1 MLKDFQL
8 AALVKTSEQW
18 RLLRIPLHQHLQNS
32 LAASWQHQYEAFTT
46 DIKEIAFNPGYTLEE
61 HERFR
66 VKGYALPE
74 CLQAGVVGGQV
85 RNLESINKHESLID
99 SIKAIIAFARNAQ
112 GDELMLAQSFARSHV
127 IQPGQF
133 LFLQNDTYESP
144 ERTGLTLGSRLAAV
158 YNVKSKQLLFEN
170 FRNTN
175 AFLPLADFF
184 AEASDHDIREV
195 LNHRLLKPQDI
206 SATVA
211 DANQWFRKRFA
222 MLKASKILDHYTT
235 AQLVKRSK
243 GYEVELKVEKGRIV
257 FPADKHVAK
266 RLLQFLNEEIFRGPI
281 TEKLYETNSKREADT

>member
-8 AALVKTSEQW
+8 AALVKIGEQW
-18 RLLRIPLHQHLQNS
+18 RLLQIPLHQQLQNS
-32 LAASWQHQYEAFTT
+32 LAASWQQQYETFTT
-46 DIKEIAFNPGYTLEE
+46 DMNEITFDPGYNLEE

-74 CLQAGVVGGQV
+74 GLQAGAGGQV
-85 RNLESINKHESLID
+85 RNLDSINKHENLIE
-99 SIKAIIAFARNAQ
+99 SVKAIIAFARNAQ
-112 GDELMLAQSFARSHV
+112 GDELMLAQSFTRSHV
-127 IQPGQF
+127 IQPGHF

-144 ERTGLTLGSRLAAV
+144 ERTGLSLGSRLAAV

-175 AFLPLADFF
+175 TFLPLTDFI

-195 LNHRLLKPQDI
+195 LSHHLLKPQDI

-211 DANQWFRKRFA
+211 GANQWFRKRFA

-235 AQLVKRSK
+235 AQLVKRSE
-243 GYEVELKVEKGRIV
+243 GYEVDLKVEKGRIV

-281 TEKLYETNSKREADT
+281 TEKLYETNSKREADA